1 MSEQTY
7 AERELVLTRLIDAP
21 RELVFRVWTEPK
33 HMAQWWGPHGF
44 TNPVCEMDVR
54 PGGALYILMHHESG
68 FEHPM
73 PGTFVEVVPPE
84 RLVFDNYAT
93 DAEGRILLKGAIVVT
108 FEDVGGKTKL
118 TVHARAVGLVP
129 ELVQMIGGMEQGWTE
144 SLERL
149 ESYVAKVRGA

>member
-54 PGGALYILMHHESG
+54 PGGKLYIVMRHESG
-68 FEHPM
+68 FEHAM
-73 PGTFVEVVPPE
+73 PGRFIEVVPPE
-84 RLVFDNYAT
+84 RLVFDNEAT
-93 DAEGRILLKGAIVVT
+93 DANGRILLKGHVVVT
-108 FEDVGGKTKL
+108 FEDEGGKTKL
-118 TVHARAVGLVP
+118 TVRARAVGLVP
-129 ELVQMIGGMEQGWTE
+129 ESVQMIGGMEQGWTE

-149 ESYVAKVRGA
+149 VGYVEKVSGA